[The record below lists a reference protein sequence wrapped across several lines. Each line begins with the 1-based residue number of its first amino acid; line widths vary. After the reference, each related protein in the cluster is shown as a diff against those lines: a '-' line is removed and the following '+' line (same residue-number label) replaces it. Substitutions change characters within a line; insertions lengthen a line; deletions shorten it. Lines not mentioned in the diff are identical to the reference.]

1 MSCRF
6 FFDKKKQKMTEEKKF
21 DRIGWME
28 AMNENDFFK
37 GPKHQKN
44 LLLVEEKDR
53 SYLISRI
60 KKEVGGECVVFTSDE
75 TFSDLFNEIF
85 QPSLFGEEKVFI
97 VVDCEAYT
105 DEQWVKIFDE
115 KLYRMFFFKNSAPKA
130 LIDRFKQHGGVL
142 KLTEE
147 KPWDRKNRLIS
158 EVIYT
163 IHKDGVTISQGS
175 AHRFVERTFTDLQL
189 FHGELAKLRSY
200 AYLKKTLTDK
210 DIDEVVQPLF
220 EENMFKISEEM
231 IWKDGLINNVSIDR
245 NTDLIQFIGA
255 LRFQAYLGLR
265 MTANQEVKIPP
276 WQEKKYRQKSLAL
289 GPLFFKGV
297 LMKTFKTE
305 QRVKQSS
312 ISATASFDLL
322 SLEIAALKR

>member
-1 MSCRF
+1 
-6 FFDKKKQKMTEEKKF
+6 MTEDKKF
-21 DRIGWME
+21 DRIERME

-53 SYLISRI
+53 PYLISRI
-60 KKEVGGECVVFTSDE
+60 KKEVGGECVVFSSDQ
-75 TFSDLFNEIF
+75 TFSDLLNEIF
-85 QPSLFGEEKVFI
+85 QPSLFGESKVFI

-105 DEQWVKIFDE
+105 DEQWEKLFDE
-115 KLYRMFFFKNSAPKA
+115 KHYQMFFFKNSAPKA
-130 LIDRFKQHGGVL
+130 FIDRFKQHGAL
-142 KLTEE
+142 LSLTEE

-175 AHRFVERTFTDLQL
+175 AHRFVERTYTDLQL

-200 AYLKKTLTDK
+200 AYLKKNLTDK
-210 DIDEVVQPLF
+210 DIDDVVSPLP

-231 IWKDGLINNVSIDR
+231 IWKDARINNVSIDR
-245 NTDLIQFIGA
+245 NTDLLQFIGA

-265 MTANQEVKIPP
+265 MASNQEVKIPP
-276 WQEKKYRQKSLAL
+276 WQEKKYRQKSTSL
-289 GPLFFKGV
+289 GSFFFKQV
-297 LMKTFKTE
+297 LMKTFKAE
-305 QRVKQSS
+305 ERVKQST

-322 SLEIAALKR
+322 SLEIATLKNTRY